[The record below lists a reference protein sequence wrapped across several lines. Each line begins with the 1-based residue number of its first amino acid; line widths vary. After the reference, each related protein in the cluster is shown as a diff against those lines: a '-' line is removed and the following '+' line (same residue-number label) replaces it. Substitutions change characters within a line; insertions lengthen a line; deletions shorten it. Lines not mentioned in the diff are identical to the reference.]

1 VILIIG
7 AAAAGKRAFAE
18 TLGYTPADMADARL
32 DDRPVLFNLQEMV
45 WPAPDRIRELLPRLL
60 EKEAVL
66 CDEVGSG
73 VIPVAGNEAAARRAV
88 GKLCILLAQQAACV
102 VRVVCGIPTVIKGT
116 LPQSRSAD

>member
-1 VILIIG
+1 DHIG
-7 AAAAGKRAFAE
+7 
-18 TLGYTPADMADARL
+18 
-32 DDRPVLFNLQEMV
+32 
-45 WPAPDRIRELLPRLL
+45 ELLPRLL

-88 GKLCILLAQQAACV
+88 GKLCILLAQRATCV

-116 LPQSRSAD
+116 LPQPGNAN